1 MKNLSKLFLA
11 LFSFML
17 LAGCDS
23 GSMTDADQMKPV
35 DQMKPADPVAVTGP
49 VTVVKTGSL
58 TAQSST
64 NTKGM
69 VQVVTN
75 AEGKYFVR
83 LTDEFTTKFST
94 GTVTVYLST
103 SDKLQLATSGTFQL
117 VSIVGKAG
125 EHFFPISGAPDAKF
139 THGII
144 WCGAAAIPFGF
155 APLN

>member
-1 MKNLSKLFLA
+1 MKTLFKLTLPLVAFIMLA
-11 LFSFML
+11 S
-17 LAGCDS
+17 CDS
-23 GSMTDADQMKPV
+23 ESMKDADKMKPV
-35 DQMKPADPVAVTGP
+35 DNVAVTGP
-49 VTVVKTGSL
+49 ITVVKTGSL

-64 NTKGM
+64 NTLGM
-69 VQVVTN
+69 VQLVTN
-75 AEGKYFVR
+75 QEGKFFVR
-83 LTDEFTTKFST
+83 LTENFTTKFST

-103 SDKLQLATSGTFQL
+103 SDKLQLSTSGTFQL

-125 EHFFPISGAPDAKF
+125 EHFFPLTTAPDSKF

>member
-1 MKNLSKLFLA
+1 MKNLIKLSFSLLVVFLI
-11 LFSFML
+11 SS
-17 LAGCDS
+17 CDS
-23 GSMTDADQMKPV
+23 STMEDADKMKPV
-35 DQMKPADPVAVTGP
+35 DKVEVTGP
-49 VTVVKTGSL
+49 ISVIKTGTL

-64 NTKGM
+64 NTLGM
-69 VQVVTN
+69 VQIVTN
-75 AEGKYFVR
+75 TEGKYFVR
-83 LTDEFTTKFST
+83 LTENFTTKFST

-103 SDKLQLATSGTFQL
+103 SDRLQLNSSGTFQL

-125 EHFFPISGAPDAKF
+125 EHFFPLAAAPDAKF

>member
-1 MKNLSKLFLA
+1 MKRLFNISLFYSIVLILS
-11 LFSFML
+11 S
-17 LAGCDS
+17 CDS
-23 GSMTDADQMKPV
+23 GSMKDADK
-35 DQMKPADPVAVTGP
+35 MKPADQVEVTGP
-49 VTVVKTGSL
+49 VTVLKTGTL
-58 TAQSST
+58 NAQSNT
-64 NTKGM
+64 NTRGM
-69 VQVVTN
+69 FQVVTN

-83 LTDEFTTKFST
+83 LTEDFTTKFST

-103 SDKLQLATSGTFQL
+103 SDRLQLSTSGSFQL

-125 EHFFPISGAPDAKF
+125 EHFFPLSGAPDGKF

>member
-1 MKNLSKLFLA
+1 MKRLFNISLFYSIVLILS
-11 LFSFML
+11 S
-17 LAGCDS
+17 CDS
-23 GSMTDADQMKPV
+23 GSMKDADK
-35 DQMKPADPVAVTGP
+35 MKPADQVEVTGP
-49 VTVVKTGSL
+49 VTVLKTGTL
-58 TAQSST
+58 NAQSST

-69 VQVVTN
+69 FQVVTN

-83 LTDEFTTKFST
+83 LTEDFTTKFST

-103 SDKLQLATSGTFQL
+103 SDRLQLSTSGSFQL

-125 EHFFPISGAPDAKF
+125 EHFFPLTSAPDAKF

>member
-1 MKNLSKLFLA
+1 MKNILKLPLTIFIVIGLA
-11 LFSFML
+11 S
-17 LAGCDS
+17 CDS
-23 GSMTDADQMKPV
+23 GSMNDADKMKPV
-35 DQMKPADPVAVTGP
+35 DEVAVTGP
-49 VTVVKTGSL
+49 VTVLKTGTL

-75 AEGKYFVR
+75 TEGKYFVR
-83 LTDEFTTKFST
+83 LTEDFTTKFST

-103 SDKLQLATSGTFQL
+103 SDRLQLSSSGSFQL

-125 EHFFPISGAPDAKF
+125 EHFFPLTAAPDTKF

>member
-1 MKNLSKLFLA
+1 MKNLLKLTLSLVVV
-11 LFSFML
+11 LFIAS
-17 LAGCDS
+17 CDS
-23 GSMTDADQMKPV
+23 DTMKDADKMI
-35 DQMKPADPVAVTGP
+35 PADEAEVTGP
-49 VTVVKTGSL
+49 ISVIKTGTL

-64 NTKGM
+64 NTLGM
-69 VQVVTN
+69 VQLVTN
-75 AEGKYFVR
+75 SENKYFVR
-83 LTDEFTTKFST
+83 LTENFTTKFST

-103 SDKLQLATSGTFQL
+103 SESLQLGTSGSFQL

-125 EHFFPISGAPDAKF
+125 EHFFPLTAAPDAKF

>member
-1 MKNLSKLFLA
+1 MKTISKLA
-11 LFSFML
+11 IL
-17 LAGCDS
+17 LISATFWYACDS
-23 GSMTDADQMKPV
+23 SSTENIDPMVPV
-35 DQMKPADPVAVTGP
+35 DPVAVSGP
-49 VTVVKTGSL
+49 ITVLKTGSL

-69 VQVVTN
+69 IQIVTDKD
-75 AEGKYFVR
+75 GKYFVR
-83 LTDEFTTKFST
+83 LTEDFTTKFST

-103 SDKLQLATSGTFQL
+103 SERLQLSSAGSFQL

-125 EHFFPISGAPDAKF
+125 EHFFPLAGNLDPKF
-139 THGII
+139 GLGII

>member
-1 MKNLSKLFLA
+1 MKNISKLALSLLVAIGLA
-11 LFSFML
+11 S
-17 LAGCDS
+17 CDS
-23 GSMTDADQMKPV
+23 GSMKDADT
-35 DQMKPADPVAVTGP
+35 MKPADEVAVAGP
-49 VTVVKTGSL
+49 VTILKTGTL

-83 LTDEFTTKFST
+83 LTEDFTTKFST

-103 SDKLQLATSGTFQL
+103 SDRLQLNTSGSFQL

-125 EHFFPISGAPDAKF
+125 EHFFPLTGAPDTKF

>member
-1 MKNLSKLFLA
+1 MKNLFNLGLSLIVAVILT
-11 LFSFML
+11 S
-17 LAGCDS
+17 CDS
-23 GSMTDADQMKPV
+23 GSMADADKMKPV
-35 DQMKPADPVAVTGP
+35 SEVPVTGP
-49 VTVVKTGSL
+49 VTVLKTGTL

-103 SDKLQLATSGTFQL
+103 SDKLQLATSGSFQL

>member
-1 MKNLSKLFLA
+1 MKTLFKLTLSLFLG
-11 LFSFML
+11 
-17 LAGCDS
+17 LAIASCDS
-23 GSMTDADQMKPV
+23 GSMKDA
-35 DQMKPADPVAVTGP
+35 DQMKPADPVAVTGDI
-49 VTVVKTGSL
+49 TVLKTGTL

-69 VQVVTN
+69 VQLVKDKD
-75 AEGKYFVR
+75 GKNYVR
-83 LTDEFTTKFST
+83 LTEDFTTKFST

-103 SDKLQLATSGTFQL
+103 SDKLQLGSSGSFQL

-125 EHFFPISGAPDAKF
+125 EHFFPLSAVPDAKF